1 MTEEIP
7 PLRSSRSSASGSGRN
22 SGAEVGSSTTVLPA
36 RSTNQSY
43 SQLGRGTTTPEPSA
57 PSTSSTNA
65 SPARVPGVKITS
77 SGRKR
82 TSELG

>member
-1 MTEEIP
+1 MTDEIP
-7 PLRSSRSSASGSGRN
+7 PFARSRSSSFGSGRN
-22 SGAEVGSSTTVLPA
+22 SGGAVGSSTTFLPA

-43 SQLGRGTTTPEPSA
+43 SQLGRGTTTPEPSS
-57 PSTSSTNA
+57 PSTSSTKA

-82 TSELG
+82 TSESG

>member
-7 PLRSSRSSASGSGRN
+7 PLPRSRSSSSGSGRN
-22 SGAEVGSSTTVLPA
+22 SGADVGSSTTLLPA

-43 SQLGRGTTTPEPSA
+43 SQLGRGTTTPDPSA
-57 PSTSSTNA
+57 PRTSRTKA

-82 TSELG
+82 TSEPG